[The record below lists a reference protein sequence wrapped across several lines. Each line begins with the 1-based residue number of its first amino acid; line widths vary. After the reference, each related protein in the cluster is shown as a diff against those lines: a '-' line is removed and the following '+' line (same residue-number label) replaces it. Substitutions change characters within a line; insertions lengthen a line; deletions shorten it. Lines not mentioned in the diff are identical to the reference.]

1 MFLQGEFLA
10 IRSAALPC
18 FTTNAAAPVWLLLLL
33 TPLLTAQ
40 LTTGIVEGV
49 IRDAQHQPVSG
60 ASVLVE
66 GTSGL
71 RTALH
76 TDPKGYFTVA
86 LPYGEYKINS
96 ELVKVTPLSSTYIEL
111 IQSGPQGIWVDDTKA
126 ATYPEG
132 FSLAAILQDREPST
146 VAQSLNFTGLAD
158 QLLSVISQGGVSW
171 TETRFTLE
179 GLNATDSWQPGQPE
193 ILPNIA
199 DMGAITVR
207 TGEVG
212 FFMAQPEGAWHASL
226 SSTDTGA
233 PLAASNLPAVNAG
246 VLLQDQ
252 YYRWLTRDGLE
263 IGGPVDRR
271 ADVFASAWGQWGDQT
286 VPLQPAGTLGSDQR
300 SRLLFANVRGRVI
313 LTAHDQFDALYL
325 GSRIDLSN
333 WGTPDALEALTGN
346 RMMPT
351 FPLPGGFPGQEE
363 VDHLDFVQTGWSHL
377 SDGNSRVGTL
387 QVRYGYST
395 AHQDSDLAGQGPL
408 QEQSRIELTTGAIS
422 GAPPLG
428 NFAIRT
434 RQSLQISWQP
444 RIFSFAKL
452 HHRIAAG
459 GGFESSNPRNRFN
472 VPSNMDLTT
481 ANGMP
486 AFVVDF
492 NTPADSSTSIHSLSG
507 YIDDTMTLD
516 NQIMIDLGLA
526 AERST
531 GSVEGTGGTLIAW
544 NSVSPRVAIAWNL
557 LHRITLRGGWSRHE
571 SPLAGRYL
579 DYGNPNALS
588 GEEYRWNDTNGNGWF
603 DPGERGNLIMR
614 FGGAYSSIARDLR
627 QPYANRID
635 AALTVRLLP
644 EVSAGIN
651 LFRVDGRQRIAP
663 IDTGV
668 PAQDYSPVTIDDP
681 GPDGISGTYDDR
693 PLTVYAQNPATLGQD
708 RYLLT
713 NPPGLNT
720 RNLGFTSEA
729 ALRWHSL
736 AVNASFTA
744 EKSYAA
750 TNPGDTVYANDP
762 GVAGSLLLDPNS
774 SINAANRIFVD
785 RAYVGKIYGTYKF
798 PWLGIELASTAV
810 YMDGLVFGR
819 ELLVTGLPQGPFMVD
834 ATARGSPEGG
844 NRAEH
849 IVNWNLGP
857 RRSFHTRAGL
867 LTLKMDLMNAMNA
880 GSKVQESNLSGTDFN
895 LRLPV
900 AIQAPRSLNCGFNLT
915 F

>member
-1 MFLQGEFLA
+1 LA
-10 IRSAALPC
+10 TRSAALPS
-18 FTTNAAAPVWLLLLL
+18 FTNNAAASGLLLLLL
-33 TPLLTAQ
+33 TPLVTAQ
-40 LTTGIVEGV
+40 LTTGIVEGIV
-49 IRDAQHQPVSG
+49 RDAQHNPVSG
-60 ASVLVE
+60 ADVLIE
-66 GTSGL
+66 GPAGL
-71 RTALH
+71 RTTLH
-76 TDPKGYFTVA
+76 ADPAGYFTA
-86 LPYGEYKINS
+86 TLPYGEYKINS
-96 ELVKVTPLSSTYIEL
+96 ELVKVTPLAMTYIEL
-111 IQSGPQGIWVDDTKA
+111 TQGAPPGFWVDGTKA

-132 FSLAAILQDREPST
+132 FSLAAILQDREPSS
-146 VAQSLNFTGLAD
+146 VVQPLNFTGLAD
-158 QLLSVISQGGVSW
+158 HQLSVISQGGISW

-199 DMGAITVR
+199 DMDAITVR

-212 FFMAQPEGAWHASL
+212 FFMTQPEAAWHASL

-233 PLAASNLPAVNAG
+233 PLAASNLPAINAG
-246 VLLQDQ
+246 LIRQGQ
-252 YYRWLTRDGLE
+252 HYRWLTRDGLQ
-263 IGGPVDRR
+263 IGGPVGHR

-300 SRLLFANVRGRVI
+300 SRLLFANVRGRVR

-333 WGTPDALEALTGN
+333 WGTPDAIEALTGN
-346 RMMPT
+346 RMAPT
-351 FPLPGGFPGQEE
+351 FTLPGGFPGQEE

-377 SDGNSRVGTL
+377 SGGDSRIGTL

-408 QEQSRIELTTGAIS
+408 QEQSRVELTTGAVS

-434 RQSLQISWQP
+434 RQSLQASWQP
-444 RIFSFAKL
+444 RIFSIAGFR
-452 HHRIAAG
+452 HRITAG
-459 GGFESSNPRNRFN
+459 GGIESSNPRNRFS
-472 VPSNMDLTT
+472 VPANMNLIT
-481 ANGMP
+481 ANGAP

-492 NTPADSSTSIHSLSG
+492 NTPAASSSTIRTLSG
-507 YIDDTMTLD
+507 YIDDTMTLGAGFTV
-516 NQIMIDLGLA
+516 DLSLL

-531 GSVEGTGGTLIAW
+531 GSVEGVAGTLIAW
-544 NSVSPRVAIAWNL
+544 NSLSPRAAVAWSL
-557 LHRITLRGGWSRHE
+557 LHRITLRAGWSRLE
-571 SPLAGRYL
+571 SPLAGHYL

-588 GEEYRWNDTNGNGWF
+588 GEEYQWNDTNGNGWF

-614 FGGAYSSIARDLR
+614 FGGAYSSISRDLR
-627 QPYANRID
+627 QPYANHID
-635 AALTVRLLP
+635 AGLSIRLAP
-644 EVSAGIN
+644 ETTAGIR
-651 LFRVDGRQRIAP
+651 LFRVDGRQRIAAL
-663 IDTGV
+663 DTGV
-668 PAQDYSPVTIDDP
+668 PAQDFSPVTIDDP
-681 GPDGISGTYDDR
+681 GPDGIPGTYDDR
-693 PLTVYAQNPATLGQD
+693 SLTVYAQNPATFGQD

-720 RNLGFTSEA
+720 KSLGFA
-729 ALRWHSL
+729 AETAERWHSF
-736 AVNASFTA
+736 AGSASFTA

-750 TNPGDTVYANDP
+750 TNPGDTVYTNDP
-762 GVAGSLLLDPNS
+762 GVVGALLLDPNT

-785 RAYVGKIYGTYKF
+785 RAYVGKIYGTYRF

-834 ATARGSPEGG
+834 ATVRGSPEGG

-849 IVNWNLGP
+849 IVNWNSGL
-857 RRSFHTRAGL
+857 RRAFHMRAGL
-867 LTLKMDLMNAMNA
+867 LTLKLDLMNVMNA
-880 GSKVQESNLSGTDFN
+880 GSKIQENDLTGPSFN

-900 AIQAPRSLNCGFNLT
+900 AIQAPRSLNCGFNLN